1 MKKIYI
7 ICSMII
13 IVGIAAGVSFF
24 MVRDASAK
32 IPPDITLIT
41 QNKEPYRFGDDSKK
55 LKLVEFIY
63 THCPDICPTT
73 TQKMNKLKAD
83 LQKKD
88 VFGKKVEFLTIT
100 IDPYRDTPEEL
111 RNYMNSFEIEDD
123 GNWTFLTGDKNNIK
137 EELKKIEEVANAFK
151 FQYRDPGNGFFIHS
165 TFTFLVDENNKF
177 VAKFPMGEDFNKEE
191 VAKSILNELN

>member
-7 ICSMII
+7 MCII
-13 IVGIAAGVSFF
+13 IIVVGIAAGVSFL

-41 QNKEPYRFGDDSKK
+41 QNKEPYRFGDHNTK

-73 TQKMNKLKAD
+73 TQKMNNLRAD
-83 LQKKD
+83 LQKKG
-88 VFGKKVEFLTIT
+88 VFGKDVEFLTIT

-111 RNYMNSFEIEDD
+111 RSYMNSFEIEDD
-123 GNWTFLTGDKNNIK
+123 GNWTFLSGDKTNIK
-137 EELKKIEEVANAFK
+137 EELEKIEEVASPFK

-191 VAKSILNELN
+191 VSQRILRELN

>member
-1 MKKIYI
+1 MKKIYL
-7 ICSMII
+7 ICSII
-13 IVGIAAGVSFF
+13 IIIGIAAGVSFF

-41 QNKEPYRFGDDSKK
+41 QNKEPYRFGDDNKK

-191 VAKSILNELN
+191 VAKSIINELN